1 MNLELMAMRW
11 LKTER
16 SCMLVLCE
24 RSPRS
29 FPCGKPDVLGVTAAR
44 YSIEVECKRSLS
56 DFNADSKKFSR
67 LNRDRYKK
75 SFPKEFY
82 YLMPAELAERVVV
95 PEWAGLLKPNQW
107 RASLVVLKQSPRNK
121 ESKRFT
127 LKECVRLAHMI
138 SNNLICTEEKI
149 DRFWG
154 NHVSGPYEE
163 YSI

>member
-1 MNLELMAMRW
+1 MNLELMTMWW
-11 LKTER
+11 LKNKR
-16 SCMLVLCE
+16 SCMLVMRE
-24 RSPRS
+24 RSPRYQ
-29 FPCGKPDVLGVTAAR
+29 FCGRPDVLGITAAR
-44 YSIEVECKRSLS
+44 YAIEVECKRTLS
-56 DFNADSKKFSR
+56 DFYADSRKSSR
-67 LNRDRYKK
+67 RHRDLYLPR
-75 SFPKEFY
+75 FPKEFY
-82 YLMPAELAERVVV
+82 YLMPEELAEKVSV
-95 PEWAGLLKPNQW
+95 PEWAGLLKSNKW
-107 RASLVVLKQSPRNK
+107 GCVELLKPSPRNK